1 MKINDDTMPRTV
13 KFEELKV
20 GEVFEWEEVFYLK
33 VSKTTAFDVYN
44 NLLEN
49 FGGAEYLI
57 PRQSELRVF

>member
-1 MKINDDTMPRTV
+1 MKIKDDTWQETV
-13 KFEELKV
+13 KFEEIKI

-49 FGGAEYLI
+49 FEQEERII
-57 PRQSELRVF
+57 PKQSELRVF

>member
-1 MKINDDTMPRTV
+1 MKINNETLQRTV
-13 KFEELKV
+13 KFEEIKI
-20 GEVFEWEEVFYLK
+20 GEIFEWEEIFYLK

-49 FGGAEYLI
+49 WENTEYLI

>member
-1 MKINDDTMPRTV
+1 MKINNETLQRTV
-13 KFEELKV
+13 TFKEIKI
-20 GEVFEWEEVFYLK
+20 GEVFEWEEIFYLK

-49 FGGAEYLI
+49 FEEEEYLI

>member
-1 MKINDDTMPRTV
+1 MKINNETLQRTV
-13 KFEELKV
+13 KFEEIKI
-20 GEVFEWEEVFYLK
+20 GEVFEWEEIFYLK

-49 FGGAEYLI
+49 FEEAEYLI

>member
-1 MKINDDTMPRTV
+1 MKIKSETSQRTV
-13 KFEELKV
+13 KFEEIKI
-20 GEVFEWEEVFYLK
+20 GEVFEWEEIFYLK

-49 FGGAEYLI
+49 FEEAEYLI